1 MESIIDFFKS
11 NYEWIFGGIGVATIA
26 GLIKIFWKKP
36 TNVDIRQKQKSGNN
50 STNIQVGQINEEKNE
65 R

>member
-1 MESIIDFFKS
+1 MIDFFKN

-26 GLIKIFWKKP
+26 GLIKIFWQKP
-36 TNVDIRQKQKSGNN
+36 PGLSITQKQKSGHN
-50 STNIQVGQINEEKNE
+50 STNTQIGQINEEKNE